1 MKRDNTDIRRIHI
14 LLNSLVY
21 NIKQGFLQIFRN
33 RGMSLASIFSI
44 LAMLLIL
51 GMFFVITVNINLF
64 TEVVKQDYDQIEVF
78 LLDDTDKAQ
87 AEQIM
92 TQIRTHEGVTDV
104 QYRSKAEALE
114 ILKERWGES
123 GYLLDSLGKNPL
135 PVSILISVES
145 LDNAGEV
152 AAYAGTLDGIEDVQ
166 YYQETVEKL
175 TKITNFL
182 QIGALIIMAFLVVV
196 SVVVVS
202 NTVKLTVFARA
213 KEIRIMKYV
222 GATNWF
228 IRGPFLAE
236 GIIIGMLAALIST
249 GLIALIYK
257 ELIAA
262 IGAQVLAIVSMPL
275 ISTQYMTGNM
285 LIIFLAL
292 GMSIGACGSIVSMR
306 KFLDA

>member
-1 MKRDNTDIRRIHI
+1 
-14 LLNSLVY
+14 
-21 NIKQGFLQIFRN
+21 
-33 RGMSLASIFSI
+33 MSLASIFSI

-51 GMFFVITVNINLF
+51 GMFFVITVNINMF

-78 LLDDTDKAQ
+78 LLDDTDKTEAE
-87 AEQIM
+87 ALMEQISS
-92 TQIRTHEGVTDV
+92 REGVTDV

-114 ILKERWGES
+114 VLKERWGES
-123 GYLLDSLGKNPL
+123 GYLLDSLGENPL
-135 PVSILISVES
+135 PASILISVES
-145 LDNAGEV
+145 LDNAGAV
-152 AAYAGTLDGIEDVQ
+152 AAYAGTLEGIEDVQ

-236 GIIIGMLAALIST
+236 GIIIGMLAALLST
-249 GLIALIYK
+249 GLIALIYR
-257 ELIAA
+257 ELIAT
-262 IGAQVLAIVSMPL
+262 IGPQVLAIVSMPL
-275 ISTQYMTGNM
+275 ISTEYLTGNM

-292 GMSIGACGSIVSMR
+292 GMSIGACGSIISMR
-306 KFLDA
+306 KFLDT

>member
-1 MKRDNTDIRRIHI
+1 M
-14 LLNSLVY
+14 LNSLVY

-135 PVSILISVES
+135 PASILISVES

-182 QIGALIIMAFLVVV
+182 QIGALIIMAFLLVV

>member
-135 PVSILISVES
+135 PASILISVES
-145 LDNAGEV
+145 
-152 AAYAGTLDGIEDVQ
+152 
-166 YYQETVEKL
+166 
-175 TKITNFL
+175 L

>member
-135 PVSILISVES
+135 PASILISVES

-275 ISTQYMTGNM
+275 ISTVYDREYADHIPCTGDEHR
-285 LIIFLAL
+285 
-292 GMSIGACGSIVSMR
+292 GMR
-306 KFLDA
+306 KHCIDA

>member
-1 MKRDNTDIRRIHI
+1 
-14 LLNSLVY
+14 
-21 NIKQGFLQIFRN
+21 
-33 RGMSLASIFSI
+33 MSLASIFSI

-87 AEQIM
+87 AEQLM

-135 PVSILISVES
+135 PASILISVES
-145 LDNAGEV
+145 LENAGEV

>member
-1 MKRDNTDIRRIHI
+1 M
-14 LLNSLVY
+14 LNSLVY

-135 PVSILISVES
+135 PASILISVES

-182 QIGALIIMAFLVVV
+182 QIGALIIMAFLVVD

>member
-1 MKRDNTDIRRIHI
+1 
-14 LLNSLVY
+14 
-21 NIKQGFLQIFRN
+21 
-33 RGMSLASIFSI
+33 MSLASIFSI

-51 GMFFVITVNINLF
+51 GMFFIITVNINLF

-78 LLDDTDKAQ
+78 LLDDTDESQAQ
-87 AEQIM
+87 QLM
-92 TQIRTHEGVTDV
+92 DKIRARDGVTDV
-104 QYRSKAEALE
+104 QYRSKDEALNV
-114 ILKERWGES
+114 LKERWGES
-123 GYLLDSLGKNPL
+123 GYLLDSLGDNPL
-135 PVSILISVES
+135 PASILISVES
-145 LDNAGEV
+145 LDNAGDV

-166 YYQETVEKL
+166 YYRETVEKL

-182 QIGALIIMAFLVVV
+182 QIGALVIMAFLVVV

-236 GIIIGMLAALIST
+236 GIIIGMLAALVST

-262 IGAQVLAIVSMPL
+262 IGPQVLAIVSMPL
-275 ISTQYMTGNM
+275 ISTQYMTENM

-292 GMSIGACGSIVSMR
+292 GMSIGACGSIISMR
-306 KFLDA
+306 KFLDT

>member
-1 MKRDNTDIRRIHI
+1 M
-14 LLNSLVY
+14 LNSLVY

-87 AEQIM
+87 AEQLM

-135 PVSILISVES
+135 PASILISVES
-145 LDNAGEV
+145 LENAGEV